1 MIGSNRMAFQSHLF
15 PLEVAVPGMFLMAV
29 GDTALRSQT
38 PANKYLAT
46 ISDSL
51 LPSFPAPQW
60 TRKKRRRI
68 EEGVEKENRRKG
80 LGKQTVFYPVGV
92 LSFPEHVV

>member
-1 MIGSNRMAFQSHLF
+1 MIGSNRMALQSQLF
-15 PLEVAVPGMFLMAV
+15 PLEVAVPGTFLMAV

-38 PANKYLAT
+38 PANKYLAA

-51 LPSFPAPQW
+51 LRSFPAPQW

-68 EEGVEKENRRKG
+68 EEGGEKENRRKG
-80 LGKQTVFYPVGV
+80 LGK
-92 LSFPEHVV
+92 

>member
-1 MIGSNRMAFQSHLF
+1 VIGSNRMAFQSHLF
-15 PLEVAVPGMFLMAV
+15 PLEVAVPGTLLMAV
-29 GDTALRSQT
+29 GDTAPRSQT

-51 LPSFPAPQW
+51 LRSFPAPQW
-60 TRKKRRRI
+60 TREKRRRI
-68 EEGVEKENRRKG
+68 EERGEKENRRKG
-80 LGKQTVFYPVGV
+80 LGKQIVFYSVGV